1 MNIMLSDSSLSSI
14 SELVGLSGTGEDFS
28 TPLMYK
34 FLLFILPAPFRVFTN
49 IHYHGLERIPKKKS
63 MIFVAN
69 HTSHVDPFVKIIAAR
84 RPVHYL
90 AKQEHFES
98 QATKILMKSTGQ
110 IETTRENGAKNA
122 LSRAVDVLD
131 SGAAIGIF
139 PEGTRSRNEKAPF
152 LQKGKTGVA
161 RLAARFPN
169 SSIIPLSIIGAR
181 GFMKPGSLIIRP
193 WKRIDIYIGMP
204 ITFAEWASNP
214 LGGDLDDE
222 KINQLLL
229 EDEKVKMDKMK
240 IIFRKLTDQII
251 ETLRMNGAP

>member
-1 MNIMLSDSSLSSI
+1 MLSDSSLNSI
-14 SELVGLSGTGEDFS
+14 SELVDLSGTGNDFS
-28 TPLMYK
+28 TPFMYK
-34 FLLFILPAPFRVFTN
+34 FLLFILPAPFRALTN
-49 IHYHGLERIPKKKS
+49 IHYHGLERIPDKKS

-69 HTSHVDPFVKIIAAR
+69 HTSHVDPFLKIIAAR

-98 QATKILMKSTGQ
+98 QATKLLMKSTGQ
-110 IETTRENGAKNA
+110 IETVRDNGAKHA
-122 LSRAVDVLD
+122 LSRAVDVLN

-139 PEGTRSRNEKAPF
+139 PEGTRSRNDSPPY

-169 SSIIPLSIIGAR
+169 SSIVPLSITGAR
-181 GFMKPGSLIIRP
+181 GFMKPGSLVVRP
-193 WKRIDIYIGMP
+193 WKRIDIFIGTP

-214 LGGDLDDE
+214 SGGNLNNE

-229 EDEKVKMDKMK
+229 RNEEEKMSQMK
-240 IIFRKLTDQII
+240 EIFRNLTDQII
-251 ETLRMNGAP
+251 ETLRLNGAP